1 MAMKH
6 YIVVKWNEKVSDKNE
21 YYLKA
26 CEAFR
31 AVTDIEGVSNLNVYR
46 SNSDKSNR
54 FDVMIE
60 IECTPEGLANYDV
73 STLHSSWKENYSS
86 FIEKKAIFDRD

>member
-1 MAMKH
+1 MLMKH
-6 YIVVKWNEKVSDKNE
+6 YIIVKWNEKVTDKAD

-31 AVTDIEGVSNLNVYR
+31 AVTDIDGVTNLNVFK

-60 IECTPEGLANYDV
+60 IECSKEGLANYDV
-73 STLHSSWKENYSS
+73 SDLHKSWKENYTSY
-86 FIEKKAIFDRD
+86 IEKKAIFDRD